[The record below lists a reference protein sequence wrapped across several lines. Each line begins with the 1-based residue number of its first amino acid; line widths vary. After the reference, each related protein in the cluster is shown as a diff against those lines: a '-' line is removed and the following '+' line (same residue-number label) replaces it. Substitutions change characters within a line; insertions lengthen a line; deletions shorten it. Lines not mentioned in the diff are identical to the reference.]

1 MDLSHITTP
10 AEAEALMQAVAELY
24 QRLQQA
30 AADTDAARRARIGAA
45 VKSLTALLGPDQPSA
60 AGQGSIREMRLYPD
74 AVLQQHAGLAIRLVL
89 EGMEILTVT
98 ARDVARVVG
107 EEV

>member
-10 AEAEALMQAVAELY
+10 AEADALMQAVAELY

-74 AVLQQHAGLAIRLVL
+74 AALQQHAGLAIRLVL
-89 EGMEILTVT
+89 EGMEILTAT

>member
-74 AVLQQHAGLAIRLVL
+74 VLQQHAGLAIRLVL
-89 EGMEILTVT
+89 EGMEILTAT

>member
-1 MDLSHITTP
+1 MDLSHIATP
-10 AEAEALMQAVAELY
+10 AEAEALMQAIAELY

-45 VKSLTALLGPDQPSA
+45 VKSLTDLLGPDQPSA
-60 AGQGSIREMRLYPD
+60 AGQGSIREMRLYSEAD
-74 AVLQQHAGLAIRLVL
+74 LQQHAGLAIRLVL
-89 EGMEILTVT
+89 EGMEILTAT

>member
-24 QRLQQA
+24 QQLQQA

-89 EGMEILTVT
+89 EGMEILTAT

>member
-60 AGQGSIREMRLYPD
+60 AGQGSIREMRLYSD
-74 AVLQQHAGLAIRLVL
+74 ADLHQHAGLAIRLVL
-89 EGMEILTVT
+89 EGMEILTAT

>member
-1 MDLSHITTP
+1 
-10 AEAEALMQAVAELY
+10 MQAVAELY

-30 AADTDAARRARIGAA
+30 AADADTARRARIGAA
-45 VKSLTALLGPDQPSA
+45 VQSLTALLGPDQPSA

-74 AVLQQHAGLAIRLVL
+74 LQQHAGLAIQLVL
-89 EGMEILTVT
+89 EGMEILTAT
-98 ARDVARVVG
+98 ARVVG

>member
-45 VKSLTALLGPDQPSA
+45 VQSLTDLLGPDQPSA
-60 AGQGSIREMRLYPD
+60 AGQGSIREMRLYSD
-74 AVLQQHAGLAIRLVL
+74 ADLHQHAGLAIRLVL
-89 EGMEILTVT
+89 EGMEILTAT

>member
-1 MDLSHITTP
+1 
-10 AEAEALMQAVAELY
+10 MQ
-24 QRLQQA
+24 
-30 AADTDAARRARIGAA
+30 
-45 VKSLTALLGPDQPSA
+45 SLTDLLGPDQPSA

-74 AVLQQHAGLAIRLVL
+74 AALHQHAGLAIRLVL
-89 EGMEILTVT
+89 EGMEILTAT

>member
-89 EGMEILTVT
+89 EGMEILTAT
-98 ARDVARVVG
+98 ARVVG

>member
-74 AVLQQHAGLAIRLVL
+74 AVLQQLAIRLVL
-89 EGMEILTVT
+89 EGMEILTAT

>member
-1 MDLSHITTP
+1 
-10 AEAEALMQAVAELY
+10 
-24 QRLQQA
+24 
-30 AADTDAARRARIGAA
+30 
-45 VKSLTALLGPDQPSA
+45 
-60 AGQGSIREMRLYPD
+60 MRLYPD

-89 EGMEILTVT
+89 EGMEILTAT

>member
-1 MDLSHITTP
+1 MDLSHIATP

-24 QRLQQA
+24 QQLQQA

-45 VKSLTALLGPDQPSA
+45 VKSLTDLLGPDQPSA

-74 AVLQQHAGLAIRLVL
+74 AALHQHAGLAIRLVL
-89 EGMEILTVT
+89 EGMEILTAT

>member
-24 QRLQQA
+24 QRLQQT
-30 AADTDAARRARIGAA
+30 AADTDTARRARIGAA
-45 VKSLTALLGPDQPSA
+45 VQSLTDLIGPDQPSA
-60 AGQGSIREMRLYPD
+60 AGLI
-74 AVLQQHAGLAIRLVL
+74 L
-89 EGMEILTVT
+89 EGMEILTAT
-98 ARDVARVVG
+98 ARDVALVVG

>member
-60 AGQGSIREMRLYPD
+60 AGQGSIREMRLYSD
-74 AVLQQHAGLAIRLVL
+74 ADLQQHAGLAIRLVL
-89 EGMEILTVT
+89 EGMEILTAT

>member
-1 MDLSHITTP
+1 
-10 AEAEALMQAVAELY
+10 MQAVAELY

-45 VKSLTALLGPDQPSA
+45 VKSLTALLGPDQPSV
-60 AGQGSIREMRLYPD
+60 AGQGSIREMRLYSD
-74 AVLQQHAGLAIRLVL
+74 ADLQQHAGLAIRLVL
-89 EGMEILTVT
+89 EGMEILTAT

>member
-45 VKSLTALLGPDQPSA
+45 VKSLTDLLGPDQPSA
-60 AGQGSIREMRLYPD
+60 AGQGSREMRLYPD
-74 AVLQQHAGLAIRLVL
+74 AALQQHAGLAIRLVL
-89 EGMEILTVT
+89 EGMEILTAT

>member
-1 MDLSHITTP
+1 MDLSHIATP

-24 QRLQQA
+24 QQLQQA
-30 AADTDAARRARIGAA
+30 AADTDAARRARISAA
-45 VKSLTALLGPDQPSA
+45 VQSLTDLLGPDQPSA

-74 AVLQQHAGLAIRLVL
+74 ADLHQHAGLAIRLVL
-89 EGMEILTVT
+89 EGMEILTAT

>member
-30 AADTDAARRARIGAA
+30 AADTDAARRARIGA

-74 AVLQQHAGLAIRLVL
+74 ADLHQHAGLAIRLVL
-89 EGMEILTVT
+89 EGMEILTAT

>member
-24 QRLQQA
+24 QRLQQT
-30 AADTDAARRARIGAA
+30 AADADTARRARIGAA
-45 VKSLTALLGPDQPSA
+45 VKSLTDLLGPDQPSA

-89 EGMEILTVT
+89 EGMEILTAT

>member
-1 MDLSHITTP
+1 MDLSHIATP

-45 VKSLTALLGPDQPSA
+45 VKSLTDLLGPDQPSA
-60 AGQGSIREMRLYPD
+60 AGQGSIREMRLYSD
-74 AVLQQHAGLAIRLVL
+74 ADLHQHAGLARPR
-89 EGMEILTVT
+89 GHGDPHRHRPRRRPRRRRGGVT
-98 ARDVARVVG
+98 
-107 EEV
+107 

>member
-74 AVLQQHAGLAIRLVL
+74 AVLQQHTGLAIRLVL
-89 EGMEILTVT
+89 EGMEILTAT

>member
-1 MDLSHITTP
+1 MDLSHIATP

-89 EGMEILTVT
+89 EGMEILTAT